1 MGSRCLKSAQPDMSL
16 SKNPSIHYLP
26 LIQFRVDGGDHS
38 SLKHF
43 MDKRKCLFLRKPSMS
58 VS

>member
-38 SLKHF
+38 SLKNILWTKGNICF
-43 MDKRKCLFLRKPSMS
+43 SENL
-58 VS
+58 V